1 MTCDPPVLTYHD
13 SMATDVAELDARDP
27 LANFAKE
34 FYRPTGQIYL
44 DGNSL
49 GLLCKPAEKA
59 LQEAI
64 ESWKTRAIL
73 GWTDG
78 ESPWFTLSRRV
89 AKSLAPILG
98 AEPEDVMLGESTTV
112 NLHQL
117 LATFHDGKS
126 AILIDEWCFPSDRYA
141 IESHLRLRGQDPK
154 QDLIVVPD
162 SDDVIDELSIIDA
175 MGSHVGFAVLPA
187 VAYRTGQNL
196 DIRYLT
202 SEARKAGVLVAWDCS
217 HSAGVVPHQFR
228 QDDID
233 LAFGCTYKYLNG
245 GPGSVGWLYVQ
256 PKLRERKPGL
266 VGWFGSDPVR
276 QFEMSPNFHE
286 APDAGRFMIGTPHV
300 LSLAPLLGSLEL
312 IGRAGMNAIRE
323 KSLSMTNYLTRE
335 LTRLGLA
342 EETPE
347 STDHRGGHVTFSHPE
362 AARLSLALRQ
372 RGVIVDH
379 RPPDLVR
386 LAPSPLYTSFQ
397 ECETAIATLDEILR
411 TDAHLQI
418 GASHALVT

>member
-1 MTCDPPVLTYHD
+1 MTP
-13 SMATDVAELDARDP
+13 DVAELDASDP
-27 LANFAKE
+27 LASFAKE
-34 FYRPTGQIYL
+34 FYKPSGQIYL

-49 GLLCKPAEKA
+49 GLLCKPAEAA

-78 ESPWFTLSRRV
+78 EGPWFTLSRRV
-89 AKSLAPILG
+89 AKLLAPILG

-117 LATFHDGKS
+117 LATFHEPGR

-141 IESHLRLRGQDPK
+141 IESHLRLQGQDPE

-162 SDDVIDELSIIDA
+162 RDGLLDESVLLAA
-175 MGSHVGFAVLPA
+175 MDSSVGLAVLPA
-187 VAYRTGQNL
+187 VAYRSGQVLEMELTGF
-196 DIRYLT
+196 
-202 SEARKAGVLVAWDCS
+202 ARKKGVLIAWDCS
-217 HSAGVVPHQFR
+217 HSAGVVPHRFDF
-228 QDDID
+228 DDID

-245 GPGSVGWLYVQ
+245 GPGSVGFLYAHPQ
-256 PKLRERKPGL
+256 LREQMPGL
-266 VGWFGSDPVR
+266 AGWFGSDPKR
-276 QFEMSPNFHE
+276 QFEMSSEFHE

-312 IGRAGMNAIRE
+312 INRAGMPAIRV
-323 KSLSMTNYLTRE
+323 KSME
-335 LTRLGLA
+335 LTAHLDTALRAFSQYGVNVATPA
-342 EETPE
+342 E
-347 STDHRGGHVTFSHPE
+347 SWNRGGHVTFSHPD
-362 AARLSLALRQ
+362 AAKLSLALRQ
-372 RGVIVDH
+372 RGIIVDH

-397 ECETAIATLDEILR
+397 ECETAIATLEEILR
-411 TDAHLQI
+411 TEAHLQI
-418 GASHALVT
+418 GASNALVT